1 MYGRQ
6 TEEEGCAVN
15 SCRCSCPQRQRCR
28 LTCRPPRPPLP
39 PRWTQKGYFLPVRY
53 NLSSSKQFGMSYE
66 YHKHPKKN
74 WGQPPAFRLPPADRT
89 GSEKIDVP
97 SSILNKR
104 TIHVHM
110 HQGGTGRYLFFSRP
124 YSPFLFA
131 EGNVRWV
138 SLLASASAG
147 IIGFPRRGIFL
158 HSLPFA
164 PLQPSLFSFGF
175 SLLSWPTP
183 ERAGGWF
190 GSEENGDELPGSQ
203 SLARWCRSCGLV
215 SSGLERTQPHLYV
228 VWCGGG

>member
-15 SCRCSCPQRQRCR
+15 SCRCSCPQSRRCR
-28 LTCRPPRPPLP
+28 LTCRPPPPYPLP

-53 NLSSSKQFGMSYE
+53 NPSSSKQFGMSYE

-110 HQGGTGRYLFFSRP
+110 HQGGTRRYLFFSRP

-131 EGNVRWV
+131 EGNGRWV

-175 SLLSWPTP
+175 SLLS
-183 ERAGGWF
+183 
-190 GSEENGDELPGSQ
+190 
-203 SLARWCRSCGLV
+203 
-215 SSGLERTQPHLYV
+215 
-228 VWCGGG
+228 